1 MGSSSRPL
9 AVLWQST
16 QGYTYLK
23 ICEERF
29 ILLGV
34 RGMELSE
41 EGPQERNGL
50 VQVSRAAIS
59 LW

>member
-1 MGSSSRPL
+1 MRSSSRPL

-29 ILLGV
+29 ILLGG

-50 VQVSRAAIS
+50 V
-59 LW
+59 